1 VTGYSHQKEQLFYLY
16 DFFVLRGGIENQRVK
31 RSYSNNLRF
40 LYQAKIKEVFI
51 MDQFEIVAVRHDEQG
66 RLTQFKL
73 SDGREINFQQA
84 VEMGKRGQ
92 IRNIDVVDRASGRPY
107 IRSERDGSEA
117 NNLDSL
123 PEF

>member
-1 VTGYSHQKEQLFYLY
+1 
-16 DFFVLRGGIENQRVK
+16 
-31 RSYSNNLRF
+31 
-40 LYQAKIKEVFI
+40 